1 MALLKLIPIGQAFA
15 SESDALEAID
25 ALKANGFEEEDISII
40 TPSMIESAN
49 ADMLSPSENN
59 GVNTTEMLAQVIMS
73 VHEASDVP
81 GSHAMIYAEN
91 VQNGRSLVLITAPF
105 GQALLATDTINT
117 GKHVDVGEMPQMEY
131 HTWMQPA
138 PLSALLN
145 IPVLSHRRSWMSR
158 TFAELTD
165 DGYFPTAGIMG
176 GLLSDDNPTPLSSR
190 IGMEV
195 LKDNPTPLSSKF
207 GWSLLKDNPTPLSDK
222 IGMKTLTDSDATP
235 AKKSSS
241 FGLPLLSDDPTP
253 LSSLFGIPVLKRDD

>member
-15 SESDALEAID
+15 SESDALEAVD

-49 ADMLSPSENN
+49 AKMLSPGEDD

-81 GSHAMIYAEN
+81 PSHAMVYADN
-91 VQNGRSLVLITAPF
+91 VQQGRSLVLITAPF
-105 GQALLATDTINT
+105 GEALLATDTLNT
-117 GKHVDVGEMPQMEY
+117 GKHIDVGAMPELEY
-131 HTWMQPA
+131 HTWLQPA
-138 PLSALLN
+138 PLSALLK

-158 TFAELTD
+158 AFSELTKP
-165 DGYFPTAGIMG
+165 GYLPTEGIMG
-176 GLLSDDNPTPLSSR
+176 GLLKDNPTPLSDK
-190 IGMEV
+190 IGMHV

-222 IGMKTLTDSDATP
+222 IGMKTLSDPEEEPT
-235 AKKSSS
+235 KRNSR
-241 FGLPLLSDDPTP
+241 FGLPLLLNNPTP
-253 LSSLFGIPVLKRDD
+253 LSSLFGIPVLKNDD

>member
-15 SESDALEAID
+15 SESDALEAVD

-49 ADMLSPSENN
+49 ANMLSPGEKD
-59 GVNTTEMLAQVIMS
+59 GVNSTEMLAQVIMS

-81 GSHAMIYAEN
+81 ARHAMVYADN
-91 VQNGRSLVLITAPF
+91 VQQGRSLVLITAPF
-105 GQALLATDTINT
+105 GQALLATDTLNT
-117 GKHVDVGEMPQMEY
+117 GKHIDVGEMPELEY
-131 HTWMQPA
+131 HTWLQPA

-158 TFAELTD
+158 AFSELTEP
-165 DGYFPTAGIMG
+165 GYFPTEGIMG
-176 GLLSDDNPTPLSSR
+176 GLLKDNPTPLSDK
-190 IGMEV
+190 IGMQV

-222 IGMKTLTDSDATP
+222 IGMKILSDAEDEPTR
-235 AKKSSS
+235 KNSR
-241 FGLPLLSDDPTP
+241 FGLPLLSSNPTP
-253 LSSLFGIPVLKRDD
+253 LSSLLGIPVLKNDD